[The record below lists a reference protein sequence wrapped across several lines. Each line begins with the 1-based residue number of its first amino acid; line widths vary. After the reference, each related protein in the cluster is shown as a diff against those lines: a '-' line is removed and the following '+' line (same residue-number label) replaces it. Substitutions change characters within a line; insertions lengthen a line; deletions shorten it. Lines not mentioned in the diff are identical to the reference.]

1 MKVIII
7 VTDINEFNNYNL
19 LNFELQNKNFY
30 VYWLIS
36 NYFYRWM
43 EKWYIDK
50 LNIFNLYHNFSF
62 ILYT

>member
-19 LNFELQNKNFY
+19 LNFELQNKKFY

-36 NYFYRWM
+36 YNSIGDW
-43 EKWYIDK
+43 KNGKYI
-50 LNIFNLYHNFSF
+50 
-62 ILYT
+62 